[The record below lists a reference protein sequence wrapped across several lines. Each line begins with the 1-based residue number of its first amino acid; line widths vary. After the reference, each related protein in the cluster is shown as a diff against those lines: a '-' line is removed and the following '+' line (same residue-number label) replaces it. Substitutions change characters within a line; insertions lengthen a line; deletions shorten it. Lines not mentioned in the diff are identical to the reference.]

1 MANVKVAK
9 AAKAT
14 NTIKTAKKDPSF
26 LSKHRRRIIWISIL
40 FVALFLILDQ
50 TGIREL
56 SGRDFPLT
64 DPQAEPLRAYVV
76 ELAKPDWGGR
86 VPGTPGNVAA
96 AKYLED
102 ALKAAGVGP
111 FPSLGGYLSPLPD
124 SRLGHN
130 VLGWIPPDS
139 PNPSR
144 EVIVLG
150 AHFDHVGLQ
159 QEGVLLGADD
169 NASAI
174 AVILGTLPTL
184 LKIKPRPYGIA
195 VVFYNTEEEYF
206 GTPRQ
211 GSVAFLAGLPPEI
224 ESAKAIRLSI
234 ALDLIGGVVWRKT
247 ADMIYAVGAEKTK
260 TLPALVD
267 DVHEDKL
274 DVRRLGL
281 HSVENIPGYRPSA
294 FSDYD
299 VYRDN
304 RIPFLFLSSGRT
316 PRYHHA
322 TDLPE
327 TLYYDRMARTS
338 RWIAKFI
345 SRLSQDSEPL
355 VLDPKGED
363 YATDRDVL
371 RWAFDSAVKPWSAVA
386 GTSPITYFRLL
397 GDRSRLEGMA
407 DPLHTWTP
415 ADALAIE
422 RASFRLQCLL
432 YRYPI
437 CFTI

>member
-1 MANVKVAK
+1 MEKVKTTKK
-9 AAKAT
+9 APPAR
-14 NTIKTAKKDPSF
+14 
-26 LSKHRRRIIWISIL
+26 SKLRRRIVWIGIL
-40 FVALFLILDQ
+40 IVALFLIVDQ
-50 TGIREL
+50 IGVREL

-64 DPQAEPLRAYVV
+64 DPEAEPLRTHVV
-76 ELAKPDWGGR
+76 ELAKPEWNGR
-86 VPGTPGNVAA
+86 VPGTAGNAAA

-111 FPSLGGYLSPLPD
+111 FPSVGGYLSPLPD

-130 VLGWIPPDS
+130 VLGWIPPDGAS
-139 PNPSR
+139 PSR
-144 EVIVLG
+144 GVIVLG

-159 QEGVLLGADD
+159 PEGVLLGADD
-169 NASAI
+169 NASAV
-174 AVILGTLPTL
+174 AVVLGALPSL
-184 LKIKPRPYGIA
+184 LQMKPRPYGIA
-195 VVFYNTEEEYF
+195 VVFYNTEEAYF

-211 GSVAFLAGLPPEI
+211 GSRAFLAGMPPEI
-224 ESAKAIRLSI
+224 ESSKSIRLSI

-247 ADMIYAVGAEKTK
+247 AEMIYAVGAEKTK
-260 TLPALVD
+260 TLPAIVD
-267 DVHEDKL
+267 EVHEDKL

-281 HSVENIPGYRPSA
+281 HSVENIPGYRRSA

-299 VYRDN
+299 VFRDN

-322 TDLPE
+322 TDLPD

-345 SRLSQDSEPL
+345 ARFSQVSEPL
-355 VLDPKGED
+355 VFEPNGED
-363 YATDRDVL
+363 YATERDVL
-371 RWAFDSAVKPWSAVA
+371 RWAFSSAVKPWSAPA

-397 GDRSRLEGMA
+397 ADRSRLEAMA

>member
-1 MANVKVAK
+1 MEKV
-9 AAKAT
+9 KAT
-14 NTIKTAKKDPSF
+14 KKAPIPK
-26 LSKHRRRIIWISIL
+26 SKRRRIVWISIL
-40 FVALFLILDQ
+40 FVALVLIIDQ
-50 TGIREL
+50 TGVREL
-56 SGRDFPLT
+56 SGRDFPIT
-64 DPQAEPLRAYVV
+64 DSEAEPLRAHVI
-76 ELAKPDWGGR
+76 ELAKPEWNGR

-111 FPSLGGYLSPLPD
+111 FPSVGGYLSPLPD

-130 VLGWIPPDS
+130 VLGWIPADS
-139 PNPSR
+139 PNASR

-150 AHFDHVGLQ
+150 AHFDHVGLKP
-159 QEGVLLGADD
+159 EGVLLGADD
-169 NASAI
+169 NASAV
-174 AVILGTLPTL
+174 AVVLGTLPTL
-184 LKIKPRPYGIA
+184 LKMKPRPYGIA

-211 GSVAFLAGLPPEI
+211 GSRAFLAGLPPEI
-224 ESAKAIRLSI
+224 ESAKVIRLSI

-260 TLPALVD
+260 TLPAIVD

-299 VYRDN
+299 VFRDN

-322 TDLPE
+322 TDLPD

-345 SRLSQDSEPL
+345 ARFSHVSEPM
-355 VLDPKGED
+355 VFEPNGED
-363 YATDRDVL
+363 YATERDVL
-371 RWAFDSAVKPWSAVA
+371 RWAFDTAVKPWSSVA
-386 GTSPITYFRLL
+386 GTSPMTFFRLL
-397 GDRSRLEGMA
+397 GDRSRLEEMA
-407 DPLHTWTP
+407 DPTHIWTP